1 MAIVQAPDPAG
12 RIAVAWD
19 EKLDSDFHT
28 TKFAM
33 AFFISSLRFIRLS
46 KKRILVLYR
55 QVCTGTVF
63 RTETWILPLSACRLL
78 VRCPLRIVDIHKRT
92 YGSDEKS
99 QSEP

>member
-1 MAIVQAPDPAG
+1 
-12 RIAVAWD
+12 
-19 EKLDSDFHT
+19 
-28 TKFAM
+28 M

-92 YGSDEKS
+92 YGADEKS